1 MFAQRMPWQR
11 LWLLALGLI
20 LSLFC
25 YASTVNVAEL
35 KSRVTD
41 LTGTLSSEQQAAL
54 EQKLATLEQAKGSQ
68 LALLIVPS
76 TGDETIEQYG
86 IRVTDAWQLGRKGVD
101 DGVLLL
107 IAKNDRAVRIEVGR
121 GLEGAL
127 PDVIA
132 SRIIREDIIPAF
144 KSGDFAGGAN
154 AGIDKISAVIQGETL
169 PEVNPN
175 QSSADSNSQLPF
187 VLLIPLLMLGG
198 VLRRVVGFMM
208 SFAITSV
215 LSTLGLLYFGLSFL
229 LAMGIGAFI
238 GLIVSSKGGGV
249 SSGGGG
255 FGGGSFG
262 GGGGFSGGGGSFG
275 GGGASG
281 RW

>member
-1 MFAQRMPWQR
+1 M
-11 LWLLALGLI
+11 
-20 LSLFC
+20 
-25 YASTVNVAEL
+25 
-35 KSRVTD
+35 
-41 LTGTLSSEQQAAL
+41 
-54 EQKLATLEQAKGSQ
+54 
-68 LALLIVPS
+68 
-76 TGDETIEQYG
+76 
-86 IRVTDAWQLGRKGVD
+86 
-101 DGVLLL
+101 
-107 IAKNDRAVRIEVGR
+107 IAR
-121 GLEGAL
+121 
-127 PDVIA
+127 
-132 SRIIREDIIPAF
+132 RIIREDIIPAF

-169 PEVNPN
+169 PEANPN

-255 FGGGSFG
+255 FGGGGSFG
-262 GGGGFSGGGGSFG
+262 GGGGFSGGGGGFG